1 MRVNQMSVFDLMIL
15 VLFLFFLVLLIF
27 VILLYF
33 SDPRENLKKLML
45 FKKTADLLKL
55 LFHLVSRDFWRASW
69 AIAYIVAASCDYF
82 LLSPAYH
89 NNLLDL
95 HEVIVVSTDD
105 ESANFKS
112 QF

>member
-1 MRVNQMSVFDLMIL
+1 MSVFDLMIL

-55 LFHLVSRDFWRASW
+55 LFHLVSRDF
-69 AIAYIVAASCDYF
+69 
-82 LLSPAYH
+82 
-89 NNLLDL
+89 
-95 HEVIVVSTDD
+95 
-105 ESANFKS
+105 
-112 QF
+112 